1 MSDPLRTLPIAF
13 DRAERLAKVTGGTAL
28 AVTLVAGL
36 MDPDQLLR
44 SYLLAF
50 LFFNGL
56 GLGCLTILMIQHLS
70 GGLWGV
76 TIRRLLEAGTRLLW
90 MSPFLFLPIAFGQ
103 AKLFVW
109 ARPEVVAL
117 DPILQHKAVYLNQ
130 PFFLVR
136 AAFYFLAWLVFV
148 HFINKW
154 SLEHDASEDPKLVSR
169 MEALS
174 GGGLVMLGLT
184 ITFMS
189 VDWAM
194 SLSPHWFSTIYGVLF
209 LIGQVLS
216 AMALMIVVVAALADH
231 HPLDRIIT
239 ATTIHDLGKLLLAFV
254 MLWAYVAFSQF
265 LIVWSGNLPEELP
278 WYLTRLHGGWQWV
291 ALVLVLF
298 HFIFPFLMLLSRDL
312 KRNAKTLG
320 ALGLAMLGMRL
331 VDLFWLVAPDL
342 RADGGHGG
350 HGGGFQLDVL
360 DLSVTF
366 AMGGLWTLGFL
377 YQLRRRPLLPLGTPE
392 VKDVLRE
399 VSA

>member
-1 MSDPLRTLPIAF
+1 MSDPLRTLPVAF
-13 DRAERLAKVTGGTAL
+13 DRAESLAKLVGGSAL
-28 AVTLVAGL
+28 LLTIVFGL
-36 MDPDQLLR
+36 MNPDQLLR
-44 SYLLAF
+44 SYLFGF

-56 GLGCLTILMIQHLS
+56 GLGCLTILMIQHLG

-76 TIRRLLEAGTRLLW
+76 TIRRLLEAGTRLLRW
-90 MSPFLFLPIAFGQ
+90 SPILFLPIAFGQ
-103 AKLFVW
+103 AKLFEW
-109 ARPEVVAL
+109 ARPEVVAA

-130 PFFLVR
+130 PFFLGR
-136 AAFYFLAWLVFV
+136 AVFYFAVWLAFV
-148 HFINKW
+148 HFVNKW
-154 SLEHDASEDPKLVSR
+154 SLEHDDSKDPKLASR

-174 GGGLVMLGLT
+174 GAGLLMLGLT
-184 ITFMS
+184 VTFMS

-265 LIVWSGNLPEELP
+265 LIVWSGNLPEEIP
-278 WYLTRLHGGWQWV
+278 WYLTRLQGGWQWV
-291 ALVLVLF
+291 ALALVLF

-312 KRNAKTLG
+312 KRNARTLG
-320 ALGLAMLGMRL
+320 TLGLAMLGMRL
-331 VDLFWLVAPDL
+331 VDLFWLVGPDL
-342 RADGGHGG
+342 RAHDGGHGG
-350 HGGGFQLDVL
+350 SFQLHLL
-360 DLSVTF
+360 DLSVPL
-366 AMGGLWTLGFL
+366 AMGGLWA
-377 YQLRRRPLLPLGTPE
+377 LRFVYELKSRPLLPMGTPE
-392 VKDVLRE
+392 VKEVLRE

>member
-1 MSDPLRTLPIAF
+1 MSDPLRTLPVAF
-13 DRAERLAKVTGGTAL
+13 DRAERLAKLGGGAAL
-28 AVTLVAGL
+28 VVTLIFGAMNL
-36 MDPDQLLR
+36 DQLLR
-44 SYLLAF
+44 SYLFAF

-76 TIRRLLEAGTRLLW
+76 TIRRLLEAGTRLLR
-90 MSPFLFLPIAFGQ
+90 MSPILFLPIAFGQ
-103 AKLFVW
+103 AKLFEW
-109 ARPEVVAL
+109 ARPEVVAE

-130 PFFLVR
+130 PFFLGR
-136 AAFYFLAWLVFV
+136 AVFYFFAWLVFV
-148 HFINKW
+148 HFLNKW
-154 SLEHDASEDPKLVSR
+154 SAEHDETRDPKLASR
-169 MEALS
+169 MEAIS

-184 ITFMS
+184 VTFMS

-209 LIGQVLS
+209 ILGQVLS

-231 HPLDRIIT
+231 HPLDRIMT

-265 LIVWSGNLPEELP
+265 LIVWSGNLPEEIP
-278 WYLTRLHGGWQWV
+278 WYLTRMHGGWQWV
-291 ALVLVLF
+291 ALALLLF

-312 KRNAKTLG
+312 KRNARTLG

-331 VDLFWLVAPDL
+331 VDLFWLVGPDL
-342 RADGGHGG
+342 RAHGG
-350 HGGGFQLDVL
+350 HGGGFELHVL
-360 DLSVTF
+360 DLSVPL

-377 YQLRRRPLLPLGTPE
+377 HQLRSRPLLPLGAPE
-392 VKDVLRE
+392 VREVLRE